1 MACVKYVVAGLR
13 LQSMN
18 EKAHILVVDD
28 ELGPRES
35 MRMILSPYY
44 EVHVAESGSR
54 AIECLDQTAV
64 DLVTLDLKMPGIPG
78 IKVLEKIKEYDQD
91 IEAIIVT
98 GYGSMETAVE
108 GLRLGAF
115 DYISKP
121 FDVNHILSLV
131 KRALERRHAKLRLRQ
146 LKSDFLSNVS
156 HELRTPISVVVGFVY
171 LLLNQV
177 IGKLTE
183 EQQRVLEKVYRNSE
197 ELLELIDNVLC
208 LTSLN
213 TGDATVVQEEFE
225 LVTAIKEVLKQYAN
239 TLETKGVN
247 LVTQLPER
255 LRIVSDR
262 VKVDRIVRNLLNNAA
277 KFTTAGQ
284 VTVKLR
290 ESSDRRAARLEIID
304 TGIGIER
311 DQVEMMFEAF
321 KQRDDSVRREYS
333 GLGLGLTVA
342 RKLADLLGGKLELQS
357 QQGVGTHVTL
367 TLPNELESARSYVL
381 QQTF

>member
-1 MACVKYVVAGLR
+1 MGVATIQG
-13 LQSMN
+13 MN

-54 AIECLDQTAV
+54 AIECLDQTAF

-78 IKVLEKIKEYDQD
+78 IKVLEKIKEHDQD

-115 DYISKP
+115 DYVSKP

-131 KRALERRHAKLRLRQ
+131 KRALERRHAKLRLRE

-197 ELLELIDNVLC
+197 DLLELIDNVLC
-208 LTSLN
+208 MTSLN
-213 TGDATVVQEEFE
+213 SGDSMVVHGEFE
-225 LVTAIKEVLKQYAN
+225 IVSAIKDVLKHYEP
-239 TLETKGVN
+239 TLNAKGVA
-247 LVTQLPER
+247 LATELPER

-262 VKVDRIVRNLLNNAA
+262 VKVDRILRNLLNNAT
-277 KFTTAGQ
+277 KFTAAGQ

-290 ESSDRRAARLEIID
+290 ESSDRRAVRLEIID

-321 KQRDDSVRREYS
+321 KQRDSSVRREFS

-342 RKLADLLGGKLELQS
+342 RKLADLLGGKLDLQS
-357 QQGVGTHVTL
+357 QQGVGTHVIV

>member
-1 MACVKYVVAGLR
+1 
-13 LQSMN
+13 
-18 EKAHILVVDD
+18 
-28 ELGPRES
+28 
-35 MRMILSPYY
+35 
-44 EVHVAESGSR
+44 
-54 AIECLDQTAV
+54 
-64 DLVTLDLKMPGIPG
+64 
-78 IKVLEKIKEYDQD
+78 
-91 IEAIIVT
+91 
-98 GYGSMETAVE
+98 
-108 GLRLGAF
+108 
-115 DYISKP
+115 
-121 FDVNHILSLV
+121 
-131 KRALERRHAKLRLRQ
+131 
-146 LKSDFLSNVS
+146 
-156 HELRTPISVVVGFVY
+156 
-171 LLLNQV
+171 
-177 IGKLTE
+177 
-183 EQQRVLEKVYRNSE
+183 VLEKVYRNSE

-213 TGDATVVQEEFE
+213 SGDATVVQEEFE
-225 LVTAIKEVLKQYAN
+225 LVTAIKEVLKQYGN
-239 TLETKGVN
+239 TLDTKGVK
-247 LVTQLPER
+247 LVPQLPER

-262 VKVDRIVRNLLNNAA
+262 AKVDRIVRNLLNNAA
-277 KFTTAGQ
+277 KFTTSGQ
-284 VTVKLR
+284 VTIKLR

>member
-1 MACVKYVVAGLR
+1 
-13 LQSMN
+13 MN

-44 EVHVAESGSR
+44 DVHVAESGGR
-54 AIECLDQTAV
+54 AIECLGQIAV

-78 IKVLEKIKEYDQD
+78 IKVLEKIKEHDQD

-98 GYGSMETAVE
+98 GYGSMDTAVE

-131 KRALERRHAKLRLRQ
+131 KRALERRYAKLRLRE

-156 HELRTPISVVVGFVY
+156 HELRTPVSVVVGFVY

-208 LTSLN
+208 MTSLN
-213 TGDATVVQEEFE
+213 SGDSMVAHEEFE
-225 LVTAIKEVLKQYAN
+225 LVSTIKDILKHYEN
-239 TLETKGVN
+239 TLTAKGVV
-247 LVTQLPER
+247 LVTQVPER

-262 VKVDRIVRNLLNNAA
+262 VKVERILRNLLNNAA
-277 KFTTAGQ
+277 KFTAEGQ
-284 VTVKLR
+284 VTIKLR
-290 ESSDRRAARLEIID
+290 ESSDRRAIRLEIVD

-311 DQVEMMFEAF
+311 DQIEIMFEAF
-321 KQRDDSVRREYS
+321 KQRDSSVRREFS

-342 RKLADLLGGKLELQS
+342 RKLADLLGGKLDIQS
-357 QQGVGTHVTL
+357 QQGVGTHVFL
-367 TLPNELESARSYVL
+367 TLPNELESTRNYVL
-381 QQTF
+381 QQSF

>member
-1 MACVKYVVAGLR
+1 
-13 LQSMN
+13 MN

-54 AIECLDQTAV
+54 AIEYIDQTAV

-78 IKVLEKIKEYDQD
+78 IKVLEKIKEHDQD

-177 IGKLTE
+177 IGKLSE

-225 LVTAIKEVLKQYAN
+225 LVTAIKEVLKQYGN
-239 TLETKGVN
+239 TLDTKGVK

-321 KQRDDSVRREYS
+321 KQRDDSVRREFS

-367 TLPNELESARSYVL
+367 TLPNELESARGYVL

>member
-1 MACVKYVVAGLR
+1 
-13 LQSMN
+13 
-18 EKAHILVVDD
+18 
-28 ELGPRES
+28 
-35 MRMILSPYY
+35 
-44 EVHVAESGSR
+44 
-54 AIECLDQTAV
+54 
-64 DLVTLDLKMPGIPG
+64 
-78 IKVLEKIKEYDQD
+78 
-91 IEAIIVT
+91 
-98 GYGSMETAVE
+98 
-108 GLRLGAF
+108 
-115 DYISKP
+115 
-121 FDVNHILSLV
+121 
-131 KRALERRHAKLRLRQ
+131 LRQ

-183 EQQRVLEKVYRNSE
+183 EQQQVLEKVYRNSE

-208 LTSLN
+208 MTSPN
-213 TGDATVVQEEFE
+213 SGDAMVVHEEFE
-225 LVTAIKEVLKQYAN
+225 LVSAIKDVLKQYEN
-239 TLETKGVN
+239 TLNAKGVT
-247 LVTQLPER
+247 LVTQLPEM

-262 VKVDRIVRNLLNNAA
+262 VKVDRILRNLLSNAA

-290 ESSDRRAARLEIID
+290 QSSDRRAARLEIID

-321 KQRDDSVRREYS
+321 KQRDSSVRREFS

-357 QQGVGTHVTL
+357 QQGVGTHVIL
-367 TLPNELESARSYVL
+367 TLPNELESTRGYVL

>member
-1 MACVKYVVAGLR
+1 
-13 LQSMN
+13 
-18 EKAHILVVDD
+18 
-28 ELGPRES
+28 
-35 MRMILSPYY
+35 
-44 EVHVAESGSR
+44 
-54 AIECLDQTAV
+54 
-64 DLVTLDLKMPGIPG
+64 
-78 IKVLEKIKEYDQD
+78 
-91 IEAIIVT
+91 
-98 GYGSMETAVE
+98 
-108 GLRLGAF
+108 
-115 DYISKP
+115 
-121 FDVNHILSLV
+121 
-131 KRALERRHAKLRLRQ
+131 
-146 LKSDFLSNVS
+146 
-156 HELRTPISVVVGFVY
+156 
-171 LLLNQV
+171 
-177 IGKLTE
+177 
-183 EQQRVLEKVYRNSE
+183 
-197 ELLELIDNVLC
+197 

-225 LVTAIKEVLKQYAN
+225 LVTAIKEVLKQYGN
-239 TLETKGVN
+239 TLDTKGVK

-321 KQRDDSVRREYS
+321 KQRDDSVRREFS

>member
-1 MACVKYVVAGLR
+1 MACVTYVVAGLR

-78 IKVLEKIKEYDQD
+78 IKVLEKIKEHDQD

-115 DYISKP
+115 DYVSKP

-183 EQQRVLEKVYRNSE
+183 EQRRVLEKVYRNSE

-213 TGDATVVQEEFE
+213 SGDATVVHEEFE
-225 LVTAIKEVLKQYAN
+225 LVTAIKEVQKQYGN
-239 TLETKGVN
+239 TLEAKGVK

-262 VKVDRIVRNLLNNAA
+262 VKVDRIVRNLLNNAV
-277 KFTTAGQ
+277 KFTGAGR

-304 TGIGIER
+304 TGMGIER

-321 KQRDDSVRREYS
+321 KQRDDSVRRES
-333 GLGLGLTVA
+333 
-342 RKLADLLGGKLELQS
+342 S
-357 QQGVGTHVTL
+357 
-367 TLPNELESARSYVL
+367 
-381 QQTF
+381 